1 MTRGKVTGELAEKLR
16 RAVERRGVVV
26 WYDPGD
32 VYRRSL
38 PKLDLG
44 GAELLSADEGFF
56 RLRLALEPFLEFV
69 DDEGRMREDAH
80 IPPRIVVRVAKERS
94 ACGYALVEAE
104 TAGCVLEP
112 GAADP
117 ERDTALSSLVRS
129 VFSVAAPLRAD
140 ELAAK
145 ADEGAFTVDEFDRMA
160 EEGVGGI
167 PETLSLLFDKRSGGE
182 ILLHFVASDEFDA
195 RVTEK
200 NALGDL
206 ALLASSET
214 GFSQSAESGSPALLR
229 SALSKH
235 LLLAEL
241 LGFISEEA
249 RPPALSKIDVPNGR
263 VHLENVRNLCVSWR
277 RRGDLKESYKT
288 AASRVEESLSL
299 GGMEF
304 SPESLEEIE
313 TFPFI
318 EAAQLGR
325 FSKLVAEGAAEKA
338 LSLFNRRRGLFWSVE
353 TPEFSLRWS
362 VAEAAATLL
371 LRAGKVLAALKKG
384 TPSTK
389 AFVEAYVSG
398 GEPWMLLDRSA
409 RQLESR
415 FARLEIE
422 GDALERTVLP
432 ARKAYAEAVHEMSSA
447 YAAAFEACGGKF
459 PPGAMRHEAVFREA
473 VGPLLENADGSRKTA
488 YFLVDALRYEM
499 AAELAAGFDEGSEVS
514 LRPVPGA
521 LPGITKVGMAAL
533 LPGAEEGLTLVKKQG
548 DFSVTISGKAFDNR
562 PARMERFRESAGV
575 PAVEMKLGDAARLSA
590 KRKKEVENARLV
602 VVTSQEIDRLGED
615 GASEEETRAYMD
627 DVLGKIHR
635 AVRSLSRCGV
645 DRFVIAADHGFQLV
659 ATDESGL
666 AVDAPGGETLSLH
679 PRAWVGK
686 GGGSG
691 EAFLRLRARDIGIGG
706 DLEFAFPRGL
716 AVFRTRGGAG
726 AYFHGG
732 LSPQE
737 HILPLLSVAVSG
749 KRADEATTGMK
760 VTLSTARPSVTNR
773 IFMVTVSGEPEG
785 LFPAEERRVL
795 LEITSGKKEAGFVVA
810 AAYGFDDASRE
821 LTVEAGRPNS
831 VTVMLTA
838 EGALDRL
845 TVSATDPR
853 SQVVLDVLK
862 DLPVDLTL

>member
-1 MTRGKVTGELAEKLR
+1 
-16 RAVERRGVVV
+16 
-26 WYDPGD
+26 
-32 VYRRSL
+32 
-38 PKLDLG
+38 
-44 GAELLSADEGFF
+44 
-56 RLRLALEPFLEFV
+56 
-69 DDEGRMREDAH
+69 
-80 IPPRIVVRVAKERS
+80 
-94 ACGYALVEAE
+94 
-104 TAGCVLEP
+104 
-112 GAADP
+112 
-117 ERDTALSSLVRS
+117 
-129 VFSVAAPLRAD
+129 
-140 ELAAK
+140 
-145 ADEGAFTVDEFDRMA
+145 
-160 EEGVGGI
+160 
-167 PETLSLLFDKRSGGE
+167 
-182 ILLHFVASDEFDA
+182 
-195 RVTEK
+195 
-200 NALGDL
+200 
-206 ALLASSET
+206 
-214 GFSQSAESGSPALLR
+214 
-229 SALSKH
+229 
-235 LLLAEL
+235 
-241 LGFISEEA
+241 
-249 RPPALSKIDVPNGR
+249 
-263 VHLENVRNLCVSWR
+263 
-277 RRGDLKESYKT
+277 
-288 AASRVEESLSL
+288 
-299 GGMEF
+299 
-304 SPESLEEIE
+304 
-313 TFPFI
+313 
-318 EAAQLGR
+318 
-325 FSKLVAEGAAEKA
+325 
-338 LSLFNRRRGLFWSVE
+338 
-353 TPEFSLRWS
+353 
-362 VAEAAATLL
+362 
-371 LRAGKVLAALKKG
+371 
-384 TPSTK
+384 
-389 AFVEAYVSG
+389 
-398 GEPWMLLDRSA
+398 
-409 RQLESR
+409 
-415 FARLEIE
+415 
-422 GDALERTVLP
+422 
-432 ARKAYAEAVHEMSSA
+432 
-447 YAAAFEACGGKF
+447 
-459 PPGAMRHEAVFREA
+459 MRHEAVFREA

-514 LRPVPGA
+514 LRPVLGA

-575 PAVEMKLGDAARLSA
+575 PSVEMKLGDAARLSA

-602 VVTSQEIDRLGED
+602 VVTSREIDRLGED

-635 AVRSLSRCGV
+635 AVRSLARCGV
-645 DRFVIAADHGFQLV
+645 DRFAIAADHGFQLV

-666 AVDAPGGETLSLH
+666 ACDAPGGETLLLH
-679 PRAWVGK
+679 PRAWIGR
-686 GGGSG
+686 GGGAG
-691 EAFLRLRARDIGIGG
+691 DAFLRMRARDVGIGG

-795 LEITSGKKEAGFVVA
+795 LEITSGKREAGFVVA